1 MVRVLIVP
9 NLKEYSKLLQEAY
22 DLDLPTNKADA
33 EMVVSA
39 IMRALESLE
48 EEGGMLVNGY
58 ANGNLEEYRG
68 KVEDKVGEFMAKR
81 VLGLGRPQ
89 LVQAILE

>member
-1 MVRVLIVP
+1 M
-9 NLKEYSKLLQEAY
+9 
-22 DLDLPTNKADA
+22 DLPTKPDA
-33 EMVVSA
+33 EMVVVA

-58 ANGNLEEYRG
+58 ASGNLDEYRG
-68 KVEDKVGEFMAKR
+68 KVEEKVGEFIAGK